1 LPEIVILDK
10 GPEFSGPSL
19 DAWAAHHR
27 VTLHFIQTGKPVR
40 NTFIESFNG
49 TFLDEC
55 LNKHWFLTLQEWQVV
70 IEAWRQEYN
79 AERTHSEIED
89 MTPTGF
95 LQHYHDRSQ
104 AAQESTSLALL

>member
-55 LNKHWFLTLQEWQVV
+55 LNKHWFLTLQEWQFV
-70 IEAWRQEYN
+70 IEAWRQVSSGE
-79 AERTHSEIED
+79 A
-89 MTPTGF
+89 
-95 LQHYHDRSQ
+95 
-104 AAQESTSLALL
+104 SLDPA